1 MLWVS
6 TEILE
11 FDEFRNAFKESFPGY
26 EFVDL
31 SRVPSSELMENCESI
46 LNHHKTP
53 SIFLGF
59 VEPGWM
65 LDPSHQT
72 RIRSLIRKR
81 PVAFVC
87 DHPESIPFSWK
98 NEIEFLYLS
107 KSNHEDGD
115 ASLVHDGSPV

>member
-11 FDEFRNAFKESFPGY
+11 FGKFRDAFKNSFPGS

-31 SRVPSSELMENCESI
+31 SKVPSSDLMDNCESI
-46 LNHHKTP
+46 LKHHKTP
-53 SIFLGF
+53 CVFLGF

-65 LDPSHQT
+65 LDLAHQT
-72 RIRSLIRKR
+72 RIRSLIRTR

-87 DHPESIPFSWK
+87 HHLESIPFSWK

-107 KSNHEDGD
+107 KPNQENGD
-115 ASLVHDGSPV
+115 ASSVDDGSSV